1 MIVVQSKSIKRQ
13 LKMIDLPNRPNTFLV
28 ALQKG
33 YITTKLFMKFIIKI
47 LIPSVIFRHAQF
59 DLGNSHVLLVVDGA
73 TQH

>member
-13 LKMIDLPNRPNTFLV
+13 LKVLGLPNGLNTLLV
-28 ALQKG
+28 TLQKG
-33 YITTKLFMKFIIKI
+33 YITTKLFMKLIIEI

-59 DLGNSHVLLVVDGA
+59 DLGNSHAFLVVDSA